1 MNMLQ
6 RRSPVAFSARPV
18 KTEVRDGWTVVLEY
32 AAEGD
37 GLHLID
43 LSHRAKWDLQDGDL
57 SRFEI
62 AGTAIPSSPND
73 CVMANGTAIC
83 RRNRTQTAVWH
94 LASDPPD
101 PPEDPALTDVTEA
114 LLLLALTG
122 PHVYDVMEKICALD
136 LGDPARKTPRLI
148 QGPALHVPCLILDL
162 GRMKDRDVVLIACSR
177 GYGRDMT
184 EGLLHAGAEW
194 NIAPA
199 GEAAFTRLF
208 DIQKGDT
215 P

>member
-6 RRSPVAFSARPV
+6 RRSPVQFSARPV
-18 KTEVRDGWTVVLEY
+18 KTDVRDGWTVTLEY
-32 AAEGD
+32 AAESD

-62 AGTAIPSSPND
+62 AGTAIPSAPNA
-73 CVMANGTAIC
+73 CVLENGTAVC
-83 RRNRTQTAVWH
+83 RRNRTQAAVWH
-94 LASDPPD
+94 LAGDPPD
-101 PPEDPALTDVTEA
+101 PPADPALTDVTEA
-114 LLLLALTG
+114 SLLLALTG
-122 PHVYDVMEKICALD
+122 PHVYDVMEKISSLD
-136 LGDPARKTPRLI
+136 LKDPAKKTPRLI

-162 GRMKDRDVVLIACSR
+162 GRMGDRDAVLIACSR